1 MTGFKVQSRRLLLHT
16 AHVLSKKSKPT
27 ENDIREH
34 VKAFAEYL
42 RDITGD
48 PRIGVFVGHVDPPQE
63 AAEFVPPTDGGGQP
77 PAAAA
82 VEVPVN

>member
-1 MTGFKVQSRRLLLHT
+1 MSGVVHVYPRRLLLHT

-48 PRIGVFVGHVDPPQE
+48 PRIGVFVGHVDPPQPV
-63 AAEFVPPTDGGGQP
+63 AEFSKVPEAG
-77 PAAAA
+77 A
-82 VEVPVN
+82 